1 MMQQKH
7 DENLWFIVLSMVF
20 FAVLQL
26 FQNIL
31 MYQYDLF
38 WTQPWRWWTAHW
50 VHVGWIHY
58 GLNVLALACL
68 PFLFPNIQQKILI
81 ALLVILPP
89 LLSFC
94 FYLFY
99 PQIFAYAG
107 LSGVL
112 HGLFIFCAIVSLQ
125 QPQERK
131 FALLV
136 LLLVLGKIAW
146 EFYFGALQTE
156 QLIGH
161 PVLTQAHLLGVI
173 FGSLCAIL
181 SRVLHIDVIKHNQ
194 HRNALKLEN

>member
-1 MMQQKH
+1 MVQQKH
-7 DENLWFIVLSMVF
+7 NENFWFIGLSITF

-26 FQNIL
+26 FQSALI
-31 MYQYDLF
+31 YQSDLF
-38 WTQPWRWWTAHW
+38 LTQPWRWWTGHW

-68 PFLFPNIQQKILI
+68 PLLFPNIQQKVLILL
-81 ALLVILPP
+81 LLVLSP
-89 LLSFC
+89 LLSLC

-112 HGLFIFCAIVSLQ
+112 HGLFIFGAIVSLQ
-125 QPQERK
+125 QPHERK
-131 FALLV
+131 FAV
-136 LLLVLGKIAW
+136 LLLLLILGKIAW
-146 EFYFGALQTE
+146 EYRFGALQTE

-173 FGSLCAIL
+173 FGSICSIL
-181 SRVLHIDVIKHNQ
+181 TLVFHFNVLKN
-194 HRNALKLEN
+194 K